1 MHSLV
6 LYSHFHILLH
16 PQKRREVPA
25 RKTCKQ
31 RSNLNLFCMVQRA
44 LCSCSTKRIR
54 SSRIG
59 LHSLLRFSKC
69 YQIKRVLSIVCF
81 FGLLILCQ
89 FLGIFLF
96 ISLLLRCYEASPH
109 LTSCLQSS
117 ISGKSW
123 ANKYVIRDSC
133 LQIQR
138 FVSSPKNIN
147 QRSECPKALQWPKRR
162 NDYLSLSQEVNIN
175 SERDLLGLANI
186 CHLMALWQS
195 LGDLSPLSCQKA
207 AIASSS
213 WTPGLS
219 LL

>member
-31 RSNLNLFCMVQRA
+31 RSKEYTWTFSVWFSA

-109 LTSCLQSS
+109 LTSCLIQAYQEKVEPTS
-117 ISGKSW
+117 
-123 ANKYVIRDSC
+123 NFIRDSG

-147 QRSECPKALQWPKRR
+147 QRSECPKSSAVAETPKRLLVIIAR
-162 NDYLSLSQEVNIN
+162 SQHQQRKE
-175 SERDLLGLANI
+175 
-186 CHLMALWQS
+186 S
-195 LGDLSPLSCQKA
+195 LGPCQHLSSYGPLAK
-207 AIASSS
+207 S
-213 WTPGLS
+213 WRSQPS
-219 LL
+219 